1 MARKIFNYRGKTL
14 EELQGMTLKELGE
27 LLPARQRR
35 SIKRGFDEGK
45 QKIIKKLSKSD
56 LIETQVRDMIVLPQ
70 FVGKTIK
77 VHNGRD
83 FIPVIIQE
91 DMIGMFF
98 GELTMTRK
106 RVQHN
111 APGVGATKSSSN
123 VSVK

>member
-1 MARKIFNYRGKTL
+1 MAKKIFSYRGKSL
-14 EELQGMTLKELGE
+14 EDLQNMSLKELAE

-35 SIKRGFDEGK
+35 TIKRGFDESK
-45 QKIIKKLSKSD
+45 LKVIKKLAKLD
-56 LIETQVRDMIVLPQ
+56 TIETHVRDMIVLPQ

-77 VHNGRD
+77 IHNGKE
-83 FIPVIIQE
+83 FQPVMIQE

-98 GELTMTRK
+98 GELSMTRRK
-106 RVQHN
+106 VQHN